1 MAGLFDFSGWCR
13 IVIRMKLKVLNIF
26 GNIFEK
32 LLPKIADGNVRLQ
45 LKAEIEK
52 LEIEFRTQLRWIIG
66 IVVMMIFA
74 NFFYQS
80 ITNSGFLLNID
91 TPIEALHVIVLLGAV
106 KVVMGISI
114 AELIKLYK
122 DLFNN
127 KRS

>member
-1 MAGLFDFSGWCR
+1 MNLA
-13 IVIRMKLKVLNIF
+13 VLNIF
-26 GNIFEK
+26 STIFEK

-114 AELIKLYK
+114 AELIKLYNN
-122 DLFNN
+122 LF
-127 KRS
+127 KQKELK